1 MKAPKKGPRAQ
12 GLAVGSAGPVT
23 IENMGEILGPC
34 LAVVHCLNL
43 DPTRTG
49 WVSGLRPA
57 ADNNG
62 PAVGVDNIAHVYRLP
77 SLLINKS
84 RHG

>member
-1 MKAPKKGPRAQ
+1 MKAPKKGPGAQ

-34 LAVVHCLNL
+34 LAFVHCLNL
-43 DPTRTG
+43 NSAGAGR
-49 WVSGLRPA
+49 VSGLRPA

-77 SLLINKS
+77 GLFIN
-84 RHG
+84 

>member
-1 MKAPKKGPRAQ
+1 VKAPKKGPGAQ

-23 IENMGEILGPC
+23 IENMGEILGP
-34 LAVVHCLNL
+34 AFAFVHCLNL
-43 DPTRTG
+43 DSAGAGR
-49 WVSGLRPA
+49 VSGLRPA

>member
-1 MKAPKKGPRAQ
+1 MKAPKKGPGAR

-23 IENMGEILGPC
+23 IENVREILSP
-34 LAVVHCLNL
+34 AFAFVYCLNL

-77 SLLINKS
+77 GLFVN
-84 RHG
+84 